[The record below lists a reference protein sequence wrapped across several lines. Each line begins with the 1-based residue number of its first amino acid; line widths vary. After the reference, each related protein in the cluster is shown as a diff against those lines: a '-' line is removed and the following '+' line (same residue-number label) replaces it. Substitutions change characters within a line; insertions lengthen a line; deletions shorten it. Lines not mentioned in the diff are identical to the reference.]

1 MLRRARSW
9 LPIRILSAYGS
20 SQAGYHA
27 AALAFGGFLAM
38 FPMMLG
44 AVSIAGLIIRDPG
57 TEAAFQNLLSQLFPN
72 TAQPQ
77 LLEALRGV
85 RQSAGWLGFL
95 SLVGLIWS
103 AGGIFSTME
112 FAFTQIFG
120 TKQRDMLRQRVMG
133 ILMMLLLVVAVGATV
148 AANAIARLFPM
159 AWVTSII
166 VGTAVMLTL
175 LVMLYR
181 FVPNRTF
188 RIIDVLPGAI
198 LAAALIEGLSLI
210 FPLYSRVSH
219 GFNAYGAQFGL
230 YFVLAAWLFLLS
242 QALLLGAVYNRFRL
256 GEPTKK
262 GLIASPAER
271 SKSLKP
277 PADEIKKEK
286 AASHPTRRP
295 SSAG

>member
-9 LPIRILSAYGS
+9 LPVRILSAYGS

-44 AVSIAGLIIRDPG
+44 AVSIAGLLIRDPG

-95 SLVGLIWS
+95 SLAGLIWS
-103 AGGIFSTME
+103 ASGIFSTME

-120 TKQRDMLRQRVMG
+120 TEQRDMLRQRVMG
-133 ILMMLLLVVAVGATV
+133 LLMMLLLVVAVGATV
-148 AANAIARLFPM
+148 AANAIAGLFPM
-159 AWVTSII
+159 GWVTSLI
-166 VGTAVMLTL
+166 VGAAVMLTL
-175 LVMLYR
+175 LLMLYR

-188 RIIDVLPGAI
+188 RLVDVLPGAI

-210 FPLYSRVSH
+210 FPLYARLSH

-256 GEPTKK
+256 GEPTRK
-262 GLIASPAER
+262 GLIASSAER
-271 SKSLKP
+271 SKSVRP
-277 PADEIKKEK
+277 PAEEIKKEK
-286 AASHPTRRP
+286 AAGRASRP
-295 SSAG
+295 RSSAG